1 MSQYYCEGPQNAF
14 LSVDQHPNHCLREEG
29 YRDDEHQLDQ
39 GHDKYMRD
47 GLRSLAFRVKNGEI
61 LVQQTDKSGELSIMT
76 REEYN
81 SGNGAI
87 PGICDF
93 QTKPNIEWRISV
105 VYRQFF
111 PGFPGFNST

>member
-1 MSQYYCEGPQNAF
+1 MSQYHCEGPQNAF

-29 YRDDEHQLDQ
+29 YRDDEHQ
-39 GHDKYMRD
+39 HDKYMRD

-81 SGNGAI
+81 TGSLSS
-87 PGICDF
+87 DF
-93 QTKPNIEWRISV
+93 DFLIIS
-105 VYRQFF
+105 
-111 PGFPGFNST
+111 N